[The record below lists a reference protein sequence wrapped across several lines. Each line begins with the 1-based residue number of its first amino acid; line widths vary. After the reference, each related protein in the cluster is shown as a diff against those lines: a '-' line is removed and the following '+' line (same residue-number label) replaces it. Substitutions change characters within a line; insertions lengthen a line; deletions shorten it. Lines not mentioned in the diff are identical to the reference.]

1 MIILTLFALVTLLM
15 VVGMPVALAMGL
27 SAFLVVLLKGDIDPI
42 VMAQRMFVGVDSLP
56 LLAIPYFIL
65 AGGLMEVGGIS
76 LRLVRFASTL
86 VGHVRGGLGMVAVVA
101 SMIFAG
107 ISGSAAADTSAIGS
121 IMMPAMI
128 RRGYKRGFVV
138 VLQASAGTIGPII
151 PPSILMIIY
160 GSMTGLSVGQLFMAG
175 LIPGILVGVSLMA
188 LTYYYARRD
197 GYEGEAR
204 ATWGDTAHAAW
215 QALPAMA
222 LPLVIIGGILGGI
235 FTATEAGVT
244 AVVYALIVGFFV
256 YRELKLRDLPRIL
269 ANAAMT
275 SFGLLFIVAN
285 AAMFGWVLAREE
297 FPRLTVGFLASLTND
312 PRVILLL
319 VILFLLAV
327 GCFVETI
334 SAMIILVPMLFATG
348 AAYRI
353 DPIHFAT
360 MIVILLL
367 IGTITPPVGIL
378 LYLTCAMT
386 KTPISEALKYIT
398 PFVIAMLAVVLL
410 VAYIPE
416 ISLFVPRL
424 VFGR

>member
-1 MIILTLFALVTLLM
+1 VIAILFVVVTILM
-15 VVGMPVALAMGL
+15 FVGMPVALAMGL
-27 SAFLVVLLKGDIDPI
+27 SALVVVVLKGETSPL

-65 AGGLMEVGGIS
+65 AGALMEEGGIS
-76 LRLVRFASTL
+76 LRLVRFASTV
-86 VGHVRGGLGMVAVVA
+86 VGHIRGGLGMVAVVA

-128 RRGYKRGFVV
+128 RRGYQRGFVV

-160 GSMTGLSVGQLFMAG
+160 GSMTGLSIGRLFLAG
-175 LIPGILVGVSLMA
+175 FIPGVLVGLSLMA

-204 ATWGDTAHAAW
+204 ASWRDTLVATWD
-215 QALPAMA
+215 ALPAMA
-222 LPLVIIGGILGGI
+222 LPVVIIGGILAGI

-244 AVVYALIVGFFV
+244 AVVYALLVGCFV

-269 ANAAMT
+269 TNAAMT
-275 SFGLLFIVAN
+275 SFGLMFIVAN

-297 FPRLTVGFLASLTND
+297 FPRLTVGLLTSLTNN
-312 PRVILLL
+312 PNVILLL
-319 VILFLLAV
+319 MIVFLLLV

-348 AAYRI
+348 AAYRF
-353 DPIHFAT
+353 DPIHFA
-360 MIVILLL
+360 MVIVILLL

-378 LYLTCAMT
+378 LYLAAAMT
-386 KTPISEALKYIT
+386 KTPISETLKYIF
-398 PFVIAMLAVVLL
+398 PFVLAMLAVVIL
-410 VAYIPE
+410 VAYVPQV
-416 ISLFVPRL
+416 SLFVPNL
-424 VFGR
+424 VFGK

>member
-1 MIILTLFALVTLLM
+1 VLTILFVLVTVLM
-15 VVGMPVALAMGL
+15 FAGMPVALSMGL
-27 SAFLVVLLKGDIDPI
+27 SALVVVLLKGETSPL

-65 AGGLMEVGGIS
+65 AGALMEEGGIS
-76 LRLVRFASTL
+76 HRLVNFAATII
-86 VGHVRGGLGMVAVVA
+86 GHIRGGLGMVAVVA

-160 GSMTGLSVGQLFMAG
+160 GSMTGLSIGELFLAG
-175 LIPGILVGVSLMA
+175 FVPGVLVGLSLMG
-188 LTYYYARRD
+188 LTYYYALRD
-197 GYEGEAR
+197 GYEGEPR
-204 ATWGDTAHAAW
+204 ATWRQAATATW
-215 QALPAMA
+215 EALPAMV
-222 LPLVIIGGILGGI
+222 LPVIIIGGILGGI
-235 FTATEAGVT
+235 FTATEAGVV
-244 AVVYALIVGFFV
+244 AVVYAPIVGFFV
-256 YRELKLRDLPRIL
+256 YRDLKLKELPRIL

-297 FPRLTVGFLASLTND
+297 FPRRTVGFLTSLTTD
-312 PRVILLL
+312 PNVILVL
-319 VILFLLAV
+319 IIIFLLLV

-348 AAYRI
+348 AAYHF
-353 DPIHFAT
+353 DPIHFA
-360 MIVILLL
+360 MVIVILLL

-378 LYLTCAMT
+378 LYLAAAMA
-386 KTPISEALKYIT
+386 KTPISETLKYII
-398 PFVIAMLAVVLL
+398 PFVIAMLLVVIL
-410 VAYIPE
+410 VAWVPQV
-416 ISLFVPRL
+416 SLFVPNL
-424 VFGR
+424 FFHK

>member
-1 MIILTLFALVTLLM
+1 MF
-15 VVGMPVALAMGL
+15 VGMPVALAMGL
-27 SAFLVVLLKGDIDPI
+27 SALVVVLLKGETSPL

-65 AGGLMEVGGIS
+65 AGALMEEGGIS
-76 LRLVRFASTL
+76 LRLVRFASTV
-86 VGHVRGGLGMVAVVA
+86 VGHIRGGLGMVAVVA

-160 GSMTGLSVGQLFMAG
+160 GSMTGLSIGRLFLAG
-175 LIPGILVGVSLMA
+175 FIPGVLVGLSLMA

-197 GYEGEAR
+197 GYEGEPRASWHDTLV
-204 ATWGDTAHAAW
+204 ATWE
-215 QALPAMA
+215 ALPAMA
-222 LPLVIIGGILGGI
+222 LPVVIIGGILGGI
-235 FTATEAGVT
+235 FTATEAGAT
-244 AVVYALIVGFFV
+244 AVVYAILVGFFV

-275 SFGLLFIVAN
+275 SFGLMFIVAN

-297 FPRLTVGFLASLTND
+297 FPRLTVGLLTSLTKD
-312 PRVILLL
+312 PNVILLL
-319 VILFLLAV
+319 VIVFLLLV

-348 AAYRI
+348 AAYRF
-353 DPIHFAT
+353 DPIHFA
-360 MIVILLL
+360 MVIVILLL

-378 LYLTCAMT
+378 LYLAAAMT
-386 KTPISEALKYIT
+386 KTPISETLKYIF
-398 PFVIAMLAVVLL
+398 PFVLAMLAVVIL
-410 VAYIPE
+410 VAYVPQVA
-416 ISLFVPRL
+416 LFVPNL
-424 VFGR
+424 VFGK

>member
-1 MIILTLFALVTLLM
+1 MIIITLFVLVTLLM

-27 SAFLVVLLKGDIDPI
+27 STLVVVLLKGDINPI

-56 LLAIPYFIL
+56 LLAIPYFVL

-76 LRLVRFASTL
+76 LRLIRFASAL
-86 VGHVRGGLGMVAVVA
+86 VGHVRGGLGMVTVVA

-175 LIPGILVGVSLMA
+175 LIPGILVGTSLMA
-188 LTYYYARRD
+188 LTYYYAVRD
-197 GYEGEAR
+197 NYEGETR
-204 ATWGDTAHAAW
+204 ATWRETGRAAW

-244 AVVYALIVGFFV
+244 AVVYAVIVGFFV

-297 FPRLTVGFLASLTND
+297 FPRLTVGFLTSLTKD
-312 PRVILLL
+312 PHIILLL
-319 VILFLLAV
+319 VILFLLLV

-353 DPIHFAT
+353 DAIHFAT

-410 VAYIPE
+410 VAYIPQ
-416 ISLFVPRL
+416 ISLFVPQL
-424 VFGR
+424 VFGK

>member
-27 SAFLVVLLKGDIDPI
+27 SAFVVVLLKGDINPI

-65 AGGLMEVGGIS
+65 AGGLMEMGGIS

-86 VGHVRGGLGMVAVVA
+86 VGHVRGGLGMVTVVA

-160 GSMTGLSVGQLFMAG
+160 GSMTGLSVGRLFMAG
-175 LIPGILVGVSLMA
+175 LIPGILIGVSLMT

-197 GYEGEAR
+197 NYEGETR
-204 ATWGDTAHAAW
+204 ATWGETAKAAW

-222 LPLVIIGGILGGI
+222 LPIVIIGGILGGI

-297 FPRLTVGFLASLTND
+297 FPRLTVGFLTSLTQD
-312 PRVILLL
+312 PHVILLL
-319 VILFLLAV
+319 VILFLLLV

-348 AAYRI
+348 AAYRL

-386 KTPISEALKYIT
+386 KTPISEALKYIM

-410 VAYIPE
+410 VAYLPPL
-416 ISLFVPRL
+416 SLFVPHL
-424 VFGR
+424 IFGK

>member
-1 MIILTLFALVTLLM
+1 MLPILFVLVTVLM
-15 VVGMPVALAMGL
+15 FVGMPVALAMGL
-27 SAFLVVLLKGDIDPI
+27 SALVVVLLKGETSPL

-65 AGGLMEVGGIS
+65 AGALMEEGGIS
-76 LRLVRFASTL
+76 LRLVRFASTV
-86 VGHVRGGLGMVAVVA
+86 VGHIRGGLGMVAVVA

-160 GSMTGLSVGQLFMAG
+160 GSMTGLSIGRLFLAG
-175 LIPGILVGVSLMA
+175 FIPGVLIGLSLMA
-188 LTYYYARRD
+188 LTYYYACRD
-197 GYEGEAR
+197 GYEGESRASWR
-204 ATWGDTAHAAW
+204 DTLVATWE
-215 QALPAMA
+215 ALPAMA
-222 LPLVIIGGILGGI
+222 LPVVIIGGILGGI

-244 AVVYALIVGFFV
+244 AVVYALLVGFFV

-275 SFGLLFIVAN
+275 SFGLMFIVAN

-297 FPRLTVGFLASLTND
+297 FPRLTVGLLTSLTND
-312 PRVILLL
+312 PDVILLL
-319 VILFLLAV
+319 VIVFLLLV

-334 SAMIILVPMLFATG
+334 SAMIILVPMLFTTG
-348 AAYRI
+348 AAYRF
-353 DPIHFAT
+353 DPIHFA
-360 MIVILLL
+360 MVIVILLL

-378 LYLTCAMT
+378 LYLAAAMT
-386 KTPISEALKYIT
+386 KTPISETLKYIF
-398 PFVIAMLAVVLL
+398 PFVLAMLAVVIL
-410 VAYIPE
+410 VAYVPQV
-416 ISLFVPRL
+416 SLFVPNL
-424 VFGR
+424 VFGK

>member
-27 SAFLVVLLKGDIDPI
+27 SAFVVVLLKGDINPI

-65 AGGLMEVGGIS
+65 AGGLMEMGGIS

-86 VGHVRGGLGMVAVVA
+86 VGHVRGGLGMVTVVA

-160 GSMTGLSVGQLFMAG
+160 GSMTGLSVGRLFMAG
-175 LIPGILVGVSLMA
+175 LIPGILIGVSLMT

-197 GYEGEAR
+197 NYEGETR
-204 ATWGDTAHAAW
+204 ATWGETAKAAW

-222 LPLVIIGGILGGI
+222 LPIVIIGGILGGI

-297 FPRLTVGFLASLTND
+297 FPRLTVGFLTSLTQD
-312 PRVILLL
+312 PQVILLL
-319 VILFLLAV
+319 VILFLLLV

-410 VAYIPE
+410 VAFLPPL
-416 ISLFVPRL
+416 SLFVPHL
-424 VFGR
+424 IFGK

>member
-1 MIILTLFALVTLLM
+1 MLLVILFVLVTVLM

-27 SAFLVVLLKGDIDPI
+27 SALVVVLLKGETNPL

-65 AGGLMEVGGIS
+65 AGGLMEHGGIS
-76 LRLVRFASTL
+76 LRLVRFASAV
-86 VGHVRGGLGMVAVVA
+86 VGHIRGGLGMVAVVA

-160 GSMTGLSVGQLFMAG
+160 GSMTGLSIGRLFLAG
-175 LIPGILVGVSLMA
+175 FIPGVLVGLSLMA

-197 GYEGEAR
+197 GYKGEPR
-204 ATWGDTAHAAW
+204 ATWRQTLSATW
-215 QALPAMA
+215 EALPAMA
-222 LPLVIIGGILGGI
+222 LPVVIIGGILAGI

-256 YRELKLRDLPRIL
+256 YRELSLKDLPRIF

-275 SFGLLFIVAN
+275 SFGLMFIVAN
-285 AAMFGWVLAREE
+285 AAIFGWVLAREE
-297 FPRLTVGFLASLTND
+297 FPRLTVGLLTSLTTN
-312 PRVILLL
+312 PNAIILL
-319 VILFLLAV
+319 VILFLLLL

-334 SAMIILVPMLFATG
+334 SAMIIFVPMLFATG
-348 AAYRI
+348 MAYRF
-353 DPIHFAT
+353 DPIHFA
-360 MIVILLL
+360 MVIVIMLL

-378 LYLTCAMT
+378 LYLTCGMT

-398 PFVIAMLAVVLL
+398 PFVIVMMAVVVL
-410 VAYIPE
+410 VAYFPQ
-416 ISLFVPRL
+416 ISLFVPNL
-424 VFGR
+424 VFGK